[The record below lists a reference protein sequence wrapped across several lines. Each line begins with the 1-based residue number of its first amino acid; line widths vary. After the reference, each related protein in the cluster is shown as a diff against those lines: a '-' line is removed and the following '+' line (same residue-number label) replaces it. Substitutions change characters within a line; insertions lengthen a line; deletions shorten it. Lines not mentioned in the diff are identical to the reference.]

1 MKRTPAKKAKSS
13 QDAAPKRASRRSL
26 VIVESPAKA
35 KTLEKF
41 LGRDF
46 RVLASYGHVRD
57 LPRKGLGVDRDNGYA
72 PTYEVLK
79 GKEKTLGELQRA
91 AREAS
96 AVYLA
101 ADPDREGE
109 AISWHLRETLEP
121 SARGIPFRRVR
132 FNEITKNAV
141 LAAMKEAGDIDSR
154 LVDAQQARRI
164 IDRLVG
170 YEVSD
175 LLWKKIWR
183 GLSAGRVQTVALRII
198 AEREREI
205 EAFRPVEYW
214 TLDAQLEASAP
225 PPFAARL
232 SSFEGEKLKFDG
244 TDPRVDS
251 AEKAERI
258 RKAVETAA
266 WRVAKVETSERRKT
280 PAPPFITS
288 QLQQAAARRLSFAVR
303 RTMQIAQRL
312 YEGREIPGRG
322 TVGLITY
329 MRTDSTRVSNEA
341 LGAVREHIAARYGAE
356 SLPES
361 PRFFKSKRGT
371 QDAHEAI
378 RPTYLD
384 LPPDQV
390 EAHVAPEEARLYRL
404 IWERFVA
411 SQMSPA
417 VYDTVSAEIA
427 AGPAVYRASGSTL
440 KFPGYLAAY
449 GVGLSE
455 EDDEPAEGGAKLPPL
470 AEGETL
476 KLIGVQPEQKATQPP
491 PRFNEASLVKFLEE
505 NGIGRPSTYAEILR
519 KLEQREY
526 VHKKDRRFI
535 PTALGRTV
543 VEMLIPY
550 FDDFF
555 ETGYTAR
562 MEEALD
568 EVEDGKLT
576 WTRALTEFDKTF
588 TKDRNR
594 ALRDMVSSKAG
605 IPLSEARKILSF
617 PVVPEISEKCPRCG
631 KKLKLRMGRNGLFVA
646 CSGYPACTF
655 TENIPDPE
663 EDAVDISD
671 LEKLT
676 CDECGSPMKV
686 RQSRA
691 GGTFL
696 GCSAYPK
703 CRNVINVHIAGGKA
717 EAKPDEPTGEN
728 CPQSGHPL
736 VRRYGRYGAYVACS
750 GYPECRYKPPK
761 PVQDTGVLCPK
772 DGGRVVERRGR
783 FRPFYGC
790 VNYPKCD
797 FTLSVRPIP
806 EACPKCGNPYLLLR
820 ERKSGN
826 ALTCDRAGCGFEKPA
841 GEIPPM
847 QEVLLAAAPPAAE
860 TRPPRAARPRRKSKA
875 GESEEAEASVSSP
888 VEKKKSPRRRAA
900 R

>member
-1 MKRTPAKKAKSS
+1 MSS
-13 QDAAPKRASRRSL
+13 SRRNL

-41 LGRDF
+41 LGRDY

-57 LPRKGLGVDRDNGYA
+57 LPKKGLGVDRGNDYE

-79 GKEKTLGELQRA
+79 GKEKTLNELKKA
-91 AREAS
+91 AKGAA

-109 AISWHLRETLEP
+109 AISWHLQETLKP
-121 SARGIPFRRVR
+121 GTKGTPFRRVR

-141 LAAMKEAGDIDSR
+141 LAAMKNAGEIDAR

-198 AEREREI
+198 CEREQQI

-214 TLDAQLEASAP
+214 TLDADLEASAP
-225 PPFAARL
+225 PPFTARL

-244 TDPRVDS
+244 EDPRLDS
-251 AEKAERI
+251 EAKTERV
-258 RKAVETAA
+258 RRAVEKAA

-280 PAPPFITS
+280 PPPPFITS
-288 QLQQAAARRLSFAVR
+288 QLQQAAASRFSFAVR

-312 YEGREIPGRG
+312 YEGRDIPGRG

-329 MRTDSTRVSNEA
+329 MRTDSTRVSAEA
-341 LGAVREHIAARYGAE
+341 LTAVRELIGARYGAE

-361 PRFFKSKRGT
+361 PRFFKSKRDT

-384 LPPDQV
+384 LPPEAV
-390 EAHVAPEEARLYRL
+390 EPHVAPEEAKLYRL
-404 IWERFVA
+404 IWQRFVA
-411 SQMSPA
+411 SQMNPA
-417 VYDTVSAEIA
+417 VYDTVSAEIE

-440 KFPGYLAAY
+440 KFAGYLAAY
-449 GVGLSE
+449 GVEVGE
-455 EDDEPAEGGAKLPPL
+455 DEDDAASPEGAAKLPPL
-470 AEGETL
+470 KEGETL
-476 KLIGVQPEQKATQPP
+476 KLLALKPERKQTQPP

-519 KLEQREY
+519 KLEQRDY

-543 VEMLIPY
+543 LELLIPY

-568 EVEDGKLT
+568 EVEEGKLS
-576 WTRALTEFDKTF
+576 WTKALSQFDKTF
-588 TKDRNR
+588 TSDRNR

-605 IPLSEARKILSF
+605 IPLGEARKILSF
-617 PVVPEISEKCPRCG
+617 PVVPETPEKCR
-631 KKLKLRMGRNGLFVA
+631 A
-646 CSGYPACTF
+646 
-655 TENIPDPE
+655 
-663 EDAVDISD
+663 
-671 LEKLT
+671 
-676 CDECGSPMKV
+676 V
-686 RQSRA
+686 RQEAQAPHGQERPLRRVQRISGLHVHREHPGSR
-691 GGTFL
+691 
-696 GCSAYPK
+696 
-703 CRNVINVHIAGGKA
+703 
-717 EAKPDEPTGEN
+717 
-728 CPQSGHPL
+728 
-736 VRRYGRYGAYVACS
+736 
-750 GYPECRYKPPK
+750 
-761 PVQDTGVLCPK
+761 
-772 DGGRVVERRGR
+772 GGRRR
-783 FRPFYGC
+783 
-790 VNYPKCD
+790 
-797 FTLSVRPIP
+797 SVRPREDDVRRMRLADEGSP
-806 EACPKCGNPYLLLR
+806 EPGRRDVPRVLGVPEVPQRHQRPHRRRQGRGEARRADGRDVPASRAIRSCGATGGTVR
-820 ERKSGN
+820 TSR
-826 ALTCDRAGCGFEKPA
+826 
-841 GEIPPM
+841 
-847 QEVLLAAAPPAAE
+847 AAAIPTAGTNRPSPSRTPGSRARRTAASS
-860 TRPPRAARPRRKSKA
+860 RSAA
-875 GESEEAEASVSSP
+875 GASAPSTG
-888 VEKKKSPRRRAA
+888 A
-900 R
+900 